1 MRSSQSSVVTNK
13 EAKMEKKPEWLKV
26 SYNKA
31 AVDEVS
37 GIMARLKLNTVCK
50 EANCPNL
57 GECYKNR
64 TATFMIMGNICT
76 RHCCFCNVT
85 SGVVKPVDPNEPLHL
100 AEAVKELDLKHVVI
114 TSVTRDDLQDGGA
127 RHFANT
133 IRAVRKLNPE
143 VSIEVLIPDL
153 KGVNDHLDI
162 IIEANP
168 DVINHNVETVQA
180 LYPQVR
186 PEANYEQSMHV
197 LDYVKTQAPHIKTK
211 TGIMVGLGETD
222 EQVYQVMD
230 DSLKVGC
237 DIFTIGQYL
246 QPSSK
251 HIEVK
256 EYVIPE
262 KFAVYKKIGEVKGFH
277 YIASSPLV
285 RSSYRAV
292 EALGNNSHRSD
303 ALENEANGGKQL

>member
-1 MRSSQSSVVTNK
+1 MKLVMKSRSMRSSQSSVVTNK
-13 EAKMEKKPEWLKV
+13 ETKMEKKPEWLKV

-57 GECYKNR
+57 GECYKKR

-76 RHCCFCNVT
+76 RHCRFCNVT
-85 SGVVKPVDPNEPLHL
+85 SGVVKQVDPNEPLHL

-114 TSVTRDDLQDGGA
+114 TSVTRVDLQDGGA

-162 IIEANP
+162 IIEASP
-168 DVINHNVETVQA
+168 EVINHNVETVQA
-180 LYPQVR
+180 LYSQVR

-211 TGIMVGLGETD
+211 TGIMVGLGEAD

-246 QPSSK
+246 RPSSN

-256 EYVIPE
+256 EYVKPE
-262 KFAVYKKIGEVKGFH
+262 KFAAYKKIGEAKGFH
-277 YIASSPLV
+277 FITSSPLV
-285 RSSYRAV
+285 RSSYRAE
-292 EALGNNSHRSD
+292 EALD
-303 ALENEANGGKQL
+303 I